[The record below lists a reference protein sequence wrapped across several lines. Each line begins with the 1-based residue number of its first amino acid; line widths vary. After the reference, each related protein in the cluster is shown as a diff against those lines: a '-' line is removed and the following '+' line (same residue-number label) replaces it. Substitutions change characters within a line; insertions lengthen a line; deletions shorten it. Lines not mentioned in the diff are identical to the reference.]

1 MRMILLF
8 TIALSFIAQSQHQII
23 NVANRNTI
31 SLNGEWSIIIDPYEN
46 GFYNYRYEENP
57 NGYFKNA
64 KPKTKSDLVEYDFD
78 KSEKLNV
85 PGDWNTQRKDLF
97 FYEGTVWY
105 KKSFDYNTKPN
116 SRLFIYFGAVNYN
129 AIVYVNGEKIGTH
142 TGGFTAFN
150 FEITSKV
157 KSGSNFVV
165 VKVDNKRQRDGVPT
179 LNTDWWNYGGITRDV
194 NLVEVPEEFID
205 DYFIQLDPKKD
216 NTITGWIKLAGVTTA
231 QNVKVKIPEAEIE
244 KTFVTDNTG
253 YCSFTFNAQVDY
265 WSPESPKLYDVII
278 ETDKDK
284 IVDQIGFRKIEVDGT
299 DIKLNGKSIFLRG
312 ISMHEESPIRG
323 GRAYSIEDAEKLLS
337 SAIELGCNFVRLAHY
352 PHNENII
359 RMADKM
365 GMLVW
370 SEIPVYWTILW
381 DNPDTYKL
389 ASQQLSE
396 MINRDKNRASVIIW
410 SVANE
415 TPRGESR
422 LKFLTGLI
430 TEARNLDPTRLI
442 SAATELTYKDKIINV
457 DDPLSEQLD
466 VIGANEYLGWY
477 SHSIDEIKDF
487 SWKTKFNKPLIISE
501 FGADAKFGLH
511 GDEQT
516 RWTEEYQNAIYREQI
531 NMLCKVEFLRGMSPW
546 ILYDFH
552 SPRRPLPEIQDYYN
566 RKGLISNDGNK
577 KQAFYTLQKFYKEK
591 KLQLEKYAFGEG
603 GSPGPNVTIFVVNFC
618 FYFGSDRSPIP
629 TIYFIKII
637 FLVSI

>member
-8 TIALSFIAQSQHQII
+8 TIALSFIAQSQQQII

-64 KPKTKSDLVEYDFD
+64 KPKSKSDLLEYDFD
-78 KSEKLNV
+78 KSDKLKV

-105 KKSFDYNTKPN
+105 KKSFDYKIKPGT
-116 SRLFIYFGAVNYN
+116 RLFIYFGAVNYN
-129 AIVYVNGEKIGTH
+129 AIVYVNGEKLGSH
-142 TGGFTAFN
+142 TGGFTSFN

-165 VKVDNKRQRDGVPT
+165 VKVDNKRTRDGVPT

-205 DYFIQLDPKKD
+205 DYFIQIDPKKA
-216 NTITGWIKLAGVTTA
+216 NTIGGWIKLAGVTTA
-231 QNVKVKIPEAEIE
+231 QNVKVKISEAEIE
-244 KTFVTDNTG
+244 KTFATDNKG
-253 YCSFTFNAQVDY
+253 YCSFTFNAQLDY
-265 WSPESPKLYDVII
+265 WSPKSPKLYDVTI

-299 DIKLNGKSIFLRG
+299 DIKLNGKSIFLHG

-352 PHNENII
+352 PHNEHII

-365 GMLVW
+365 GILVW
-370 SEIPVYWTILW
+370 SEIPVYWTIHW
-381 DNPDTYKL
+381 DNADTYKL
-389 ASQQLSE
+389 ASQQLTE

-430 TEARNLDPTRLI
+430 TEARKLDPTRLI
-442 SAATELTYKDKIINV
+442 SAATELTYKDKIITV

-477 SHSIDEIKDF
+477 SNSIVEIKDF
-487 SWKTKFNKPLIISE
+487 SWKTNFNKPLIISE
-501 FGADAKFGLH
+501 FGADAKFGLY

-516 RWTEEYQNAIYREQI
+516 RWTEEYQNALYREQI
-531 NMLCKVEFLRGMSPW
+531 NMLSKVEFLRGMSPW
-546 ILYDFH
+546 ILYDFR
-552 SPRRPLPEIQDYYN
+552 SPRRPLPKIQDYYN

-577 KQAFYTLQKFYKEK
+577 KQAFYTLQKFYYEK
-591 KLQLEKYAFGEG
+591 KLQLGK
-603 GSPGPNVTIFVVNFC
+603 
-618 FYFGSDRSPIP
+618 
-629 TIYFIKII
+629 
-637 FLVSI
+637 

>member
-1 MRMILLF
+1 MVINKMRMILLI
-8 TIALSFIAQSQHQII
+8 TIALTFIAQSQHQIT
-23 NVANRNTI
+23 NVTNRNTI

-64 KPKTKSDLVEYDFD
+64 KPKSKSDLIEYDFD
-78 KSEKLNV
+78 KSAKLKV
-85 PGDWNTQRKDLF
+85 PGDWNTQREDLF
-97 FYEGTVWY
+97 FYEGTTWY
-105 KKSFDYNTKPN
+105 KKSFNYSIKPN
-116 SRLFIYFGAVNYN
+116 TRTFIYFGAVNYS
-129 AIVYVNGEKIGTH
+129 AIVYVNGEKIGSH
-142 TGGFTAFN
+142 TGGFTPFN
-150 FEITSKV
+150 FEITSKI
-157 KSGSNFVV
+157 KDGENFVV
-165 VKVDNKRQRDGVPT
+165 VKVDNKRSRDGVPT

-194 NLVEVPEEFID
+194 YIVEESASYID
-205 DYFIQLDPKKD
+205 DYFIQLDPKKE
-216 NTITGWIKLAGVTTA
+216 NTISGWFKLDGSTSSANI
-231 QNVKVKIPEAEIE
+231 QLSIPEANIN
-244 KTFVTDNTG
+244 KDFSTDKNG
-253 YCSFTFNAQVDY
+253 YCSFSFNVDLEL
-265 WSPESPKLYDVII
+265 WSPSSPKLYDVLIK
-278 ETDKDK
+278 TDNDK
-284 IVDQIGFRKIEVDGT
+284 IVDKIGFRKIEVDGK
-299 DIKLNGKSIFLRG
+299 DIKLNGKPIFLKG

-323 GRAYSIEDAEKLLS
+323 GRAYSIEDAETLLS
-337 SAIELGCNFVRLAHY
+337 SASELGCNIVRLAHY
-352 PHNENII
+352 PHNENIV
-359 RMADKM
+359 RLADKM
-365 GMLVW
+365 GILVW

-422 LKFLTGLI
+422 LRFLTGLI
-430 TEARNLDPTRLI
+430 EEARKLDPTRLI
-442 SAATELTYKDKIINV
+442 SAATELAYKDFIITV
-457 DDPLSEQLD
+457 DDPLCEKLD

-487 SWKTKFNKPLIISE
+487 SWKTNFNKPLIISE

-516 RWTEEYQNAIYREQI
+516 RWSEEYQNALYREQI
-531 NMLCKVEFLRGMSPW
+531 KMLNNVEFLRGMSPW
-546 ILYDFH
+546 ILYDFR

-591 KLQLEKYAFGEG
+591 KLQLEK
-603 GSPGPNVTIFVVNFC
+603 
-618 FYFGSDRSPIP
+618 
-629 TIYFIKII
+629 
-637 FLVSI
+637 